1 MSTRFKTEAEK
12 NFGVPPLPSGYGESM
27 PQGSLTIPPCG
38 VEDVDVAVFN
48 LFDKEINLQ
57 VMSNVTDVIKVPV
70 VFAAGEKWAM
80 LKNNRPLRDRNNT
93 LILPLI
99 TVMRTDVSQNASEDI
114 VGRGINQQVGELVIK
129 RRLNSNDRS
138 YQSLINRLLI
148 PNQDNLM
155 MADGTAT
162 GDQPT
167 TARDVGSLALTSEG
181 FNGALLKQDRL
192 NNVYETIVVP
202 TPQFYT
208 AKYQV
213 TIWTQYTQ
221 HANQIV
227 EKLFSSLLPQGQ
239 SWKLSTTKG
248 YWFIA
253 RFDDGSLSTETNF
266 EDIAQ
271 QERFIKHTFTM
282 SVPAYFFA
290 TKSPGSPIPVR
301 RYVSSPVV
309 KFESI
314 EPFETGYDYK
324 EESQYVIGS
333 DDPTLPLEDRRNL
346 RRDQRNIGFSNSKL
360 YPAVPD
366 DGRVVS
372 REDAI
377 RANDPAMKN
386 AKKWRNNST
395 RKNLKGETVYSSKSG
410 TTLEVIIAN
419 LSKK

>member
-1 MSTRFKTEAEK
+1 MSTRFKTGSEK
-12 NFGVPPLPSGYGESM
+12 NFGVPPLPSGYDDSALRG
-27 PQGSLTIPPCG
+27 GLTIPSCG

-57 VMSNVTDVIKVPV
+57 VTSNADSIIKVPV

-99 TVMRTDVSQNASEDI
+99 TVMRTEVSQNASEDM

-129 RRLNSNDRS
+129 RRLSSSDRS
-138 YQSLINRLLI
+138 YQSLVNRLLI

-155 MADGTAT
+155 MADGEAT

-167 TARDVGSLALTSEG
+167 TGRDVGSLKTTSEG
-181 FNGALLKQDRL
+181 ASGAFLRQDRL

-213 TIWTQYTQ
+213 TVWTQYTQ
-221 HANQIV
+221 HANQVV

-239 SWKLSTTKG
+239 SWKLNTSKG
-248 YWFIA
+248 YWFVA
-253 RFDDGSLSTETNF
+253 RFDDGSLSMETNF
-266 EDIAQ
+266 EDMSQ

-290 TKSPGSPIPVR
+290 TKSPGAPIPIR
-301 RYVSSPVV
+301 RHISCPVV

-314 EPFETGYDYK
+314 EPFEMGYDYQ

-346 RRDQRNIGFSNSKL
+346 RRDQRNIGFSTNKL
-360 YPAVPD
+360 YPAVAD
-366 DGRVVS
+366 DGNVVS

-410 TTLEVIIAN
+410 GTLEVIIAN
-419 LSKK
+419 LNKK